1 MLLSRPEFNRMAKKH
16 GLLFPLPLAHRE
28 EEDVDTEEPDLY
40 IVFNHLLQQET
51 QETLAS
57 AMLNSEWSM
66 PIRTAIVTAENYK
79 IARNQHKKTKL

>member
-16 GLLFPLPLAHRE
+16 GLIFPLPLPRGS

-57 AMLNSEWSM
+57 AMLNAEWCM
-66 PIRTAIVTAENYK
+66 PVRNAIVTAENYK
-79 IARNQHKKTKL
+79 IARKQHKKTKL